1 MIQPRNEAMPEAAMT
16 VGIEDVLKD
25 LVRRALRDSPDLMSI
40 AVGDQQGLPIV
51 NATKGSVPVMTYT
64 AMATMSFRATRTAAE
79 AVGFGPPEYVIV
91 HSPDGILAI
100 LGCGEF
106 GATLAAQ
113 LRQSA
118 NLGLALVIL
127 QRLARQLGEALPQ
140 D

>member
-1 MIQPRNEAMPEAAMT
+1 MMQPGDEGTLRAEMT

-25 LVRRALRDSPDLMSI
+25 LVRRALRDSPDVMSI

-91 HSPDGILAI
+91 HSPDGVLAI

-106 GATLAAQ
+106 GATLVAQ
-113 LRQSA
+113 LRQTA

-127 QRLARQLGEALPQ
+127 QRLARQLGDALPHE
-140 D
+140 